1 MFYYLRGETLKISF
15 KQAHASNFKG
25 GRTTSIQWIVLHFT
39 ANDGDTA
46 KNNADYFARQA
57 GLSTSAHYFVD
68 ENEVW
73 QSVKDTD
80 TAWHCGA
87 SRYYNGC
94 RNANSIG
101 VEMCSD
107 VINGRFIIN
116 DATAE
121 RATELVKY
129 LMGRYNVLLSRVCRH
144 YDVTH
149 KECPE
154 PWVRNPQLWENF
166 KKRLEEPDMTEAQTR
181 AIAKEEANKMQPKR
195 YRAVSDMPEY
205 IRADMQAL
213 IDEKVLTGKGG
224 SEADKGLDLTEDMAR
239 MLIMMRRMIN

>member
-1 MFYYLRGETLKISF
+1 MEIHF
-15 KQAHASNFKG
+15 KQANGGNYLPASRGKG
-25 GRTTSIQWIVLHFT
+25 DIQYLVIHFT

-46 KNNADYFARQA
+46 QNNADYFAREDI
-57 GLSTSAHYFVD
+57 STSAHYFVD

-129 LMGRYNVLLSRVCRH
+129 LMGRYNVPLSRVCRH

-239 MLIMMRRMIN
+239 MLIMMRRMID